1 MGYWCC
7 LVGFVD
13 LMDLWRS
20 CNPTLEAHSGIQ
32 RPLYPAAKLTLK
44 CRHSSNRKIEK
55 ECTISTRRR
64 GVTIE
69 YDEWLNALLDVYKF
83 RIAVLREHLSS
94 MSIRSEADECECHLL
109 EWQLS
114 ALQESF
120 ESLEALGVHG
130 RLREQKEED
139 RYKVLL
145 IGSDPTIVDN
155 IK

>member
-7 LVGFVD
+7 LVGYVE
-13 LMDLWRS
+13 LIGLRWS
-20 CNPTLEAHSGIQ
+20 CISTLEVHSGIQ
-32 RPLYPAAKLTLK
+32 RPLHPAAKLTLK
-44 CRHSSNRKIEK
+44 CRHSLNRKIEK
-55 ECTISTRRR
+55 ECTISTRKR

-120 ESLEALGVHG
+120 ESLEALGVQE
-130 RLREQKEED
+130 RLREEKEED
-139 RYKVLL
+139 KYKVPL
-145 IGSDPTIVDN
+145 IGSDPTIVEN

>member
-1 MGYWCC
+1 MELMG
-7 LVGFVD
+7 
-13 LMDLWRS
+13 LWWS
-20 CNPTLEAHSGIQ
+20 CSSTLEDHSGLQ
-32 RPLYPAAKLTLK
+32 RPLYPADKLTLK

-55 ECTISTRRR
+55 ECTILTQKR

-94 MSIRSEADECECHLL
+94 MPIRPEADECEYHRL

-114 ALQESF
+114 ALQESL
-120 ESLEALGVHG
+120 EALEALGVQG